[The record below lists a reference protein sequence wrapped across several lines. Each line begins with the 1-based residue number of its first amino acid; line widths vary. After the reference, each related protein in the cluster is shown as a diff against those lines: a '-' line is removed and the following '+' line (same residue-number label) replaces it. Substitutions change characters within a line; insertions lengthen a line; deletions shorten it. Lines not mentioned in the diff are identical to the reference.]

1 MSADQDLKKRV
12 HSAYVE
18 IKDRVHDRIVGM
30 DDVID
35 LLILGILSEGHC
47 LLVGVPGLAKTLLI
61 STLSE
66 LMDLE
71 FSRIQFTPDLMPSD
85 IVGTE
90 VIAEDQATGER
101 AFRFMNGPVF
111 ANVVLADEVNRTPP
125 KTQAAL
131 MEAMEERQVT
141 IGGRTHDLDRPFFVL
156 ATQNPIEQEGTY
168 PLPAAQLDRFMFLI
182 NVEYPSRKDE
192 YKIVRTT
199 CAPREFRKDIILG
212 KDDINAML
220 ELVHRESAPPE
231 VVAEAT
237 RIARATRPDEP
248 DATKAVKRYIGW
260 GVGPRGAQ
268 AVVTGAKLRA
278 LLQGRD
284 SATIKD
290 VHALVIPAFRHRL
303 VLNFRGE
310 AEGETAAGLLR
321 EILDGV
327 PAERRRTTKV
337 TTGGRG
343 RRATAPGR

>member
-1 MSADQDLKKRV
+1 VSADQDLKKRV